1 MPRRQTITLPNPRVR
16 RDVRRR
22 RRLRVAPDRTVVIP
36 DRTLNSL
43 LCDRRL
49 RRALRK
55 GVKEVEPR
63 GPSMRYIR
71 GLVEW
76 VALARAAARMKT
88 TRRLSTGMALTLL
101 GAIALG
107 LQGFA
112 LAGPTSDRRPT
123 IFPTDWIRANGG
135 PPRPELV
142 LHALLVQVANHAL
155 AVLYLVEAGLGGA
168 ANAALRILHE
178 VAWLLL
184 AVAADRSKMQV
195 YVEAVD
201 EKTARKIWAKHF
213 HSRELNATLVKVER
227 ALHIH
232 RTTLWTCPGFI
243 DTWVKWPVL
252 RIPAAART
260 LGD

>member
-112 LAGPTSDRRPT
+112 LAGPTSDR
-123 IFPTDWIRANGG
+123 
-135 PPRPELV
+135 
-142 LHALLVQVANHAL
+142 
-155 AVLYLVEAGLGGA
+155 
-168 ANAALRILHE
+168 
-178 VAWLLL
+178 
-184 AVAADRSKMQV
+184 
-195 YVEAVD
+195 
-201 EKTARKIWAKHF
+201 
-213 HSRELNATLVKVER
+213 
-227 ALHIH
+227 
-232 RTTLWTCPGFI
+232 
-243 DTWVKWPVL
+243 
-252 RIPAAART
+252 
-260 LGD
+260 